1 MHRSPVRDRALV
13 GRHIGSWRKQQRLEL
28 RVIQSVRQR
37 PGQTGAARP
46 AQIVAHRCLAQLQAS
61 PDHPLRQM
69 VLPSQPQNLAYLP
82 HRHSLTRHIDS
93 LLLSNGSTLPSVEDC
108 QRQPYAT
115 VISGMIRITGI
126 DDRDRPERATP
137 GTRVQH
143 DRGFNRQNGGELPP
157 LRWRV
162 SQQGLTLHNLPG
174 VLPLLQFKAGVFA
187 DEELKS
193 ANKACEDALGQ
204 ALLADSADREI
215 FTGFWQEATF
225 LFETAENRKDTS
237 QGLVSLWRTL
247 RRSHI

>member
-1 MHRSPVRDRALV
+1 VPDSKP
-13 GRHIGSWRKQQRLEL
+13 I
-28 RVIQSVRQR
+28 
-37 PGQTGAARP
+37 AA
-46 AQIVAHRCLAQLQAS
+46 
-61 PDHPLRQM
+61 PD
-69 VLPSQPQNLAYLP
+69 S
-82 HRHSLTRHIDS
+82 S
-93 LLLSNGSTLPSVEDC
+93 STVTC
-108 QRQPYAT
+108 NR
-115 VISGMIRITGI
+115 GK
-126 DDRDRPERATP
+126 TP

-215 FTGFWQEATF
+215 FTGFWQ
-225 LFETAENRKDTS
+225 
-237 QGLVSLWRTL
+237 
-247 RRSHI
+247 